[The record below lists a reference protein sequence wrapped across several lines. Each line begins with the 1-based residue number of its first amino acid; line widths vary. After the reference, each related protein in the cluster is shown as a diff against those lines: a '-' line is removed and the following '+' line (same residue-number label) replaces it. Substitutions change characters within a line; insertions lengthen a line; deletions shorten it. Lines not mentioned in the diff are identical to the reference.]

1 MPLHRQ
7 ILIALVLGVA
17 LAIGLNWLSPEL
29 QAQTLGVT
37 DLVGT
42 LFLNA
47 LKAVAIPLVVVTLI
61 SGVGNLDQNLGRL
74 GSITLSYYISTSLLA
89 VLLGLLIANLLTPGL
104 GITPPEGGWLANSVI
119 PEHLAADNGASSP
132 WASALLLMIP
142 SNLFAAASA
151 GNLLAL
157 IIFALLFALALRT
170 LPTQQRQLQRQFWDS
185 LHHILL
191 TVTLWVLKTAPI
203 GVLAL
208 VCSSASQM
216 GWAALKPLSM
226 LMLTV
231 LLGLVLHATVVLGFI
246 LWRVAKVSLSEHA
259 SAMSPALWMAFSSAS
274 SGATLP
280 VTLRCLHDR
289 AGVDRGVTGLTVP
302 LGTTMN
308 MDGTALYECVAVIF
322 LAQLLGFE
330 LGLAEQL
337 IVVILAL
344 TTTLGMAGIPS
355 ASLVAIAVILDRV
368 GLPPE
373 ALGLLLITD
382 RPLDMARTTVNVWSD
397 TVAARVVA
405 RFAGTPTTVTTS

>member
-7 ILIALVLGVA
+7 ILLALILGIL
-17 LAIGLNWLSPEL
+17 LAIGLNWVDPAL
-29 QAQTLGVT
+29 QAQVLSVT
-37 DLVGT
+37 QLVGT

-61 SGVGNLDQNLGRL
+61 SGVGGLDQRLGRL
-74 GSITLSYYISTSLLA
+74 GSITMSYYIGSTLLA
-89 VLLGLLIANLLTPGL
+89 VLTGLLIANVLTPGL
-104 GITPPEGGWLANSVI
+104 GITPPDGGWLATAAV
-119 PEHLAADNGASSP
+119 PEHLVADDNDSSP
-132 WASALLLMIP
+132 WTAALLLLIP

-157 IIFALLFALALRT
+157 IVFALLFALALRT
-170 LPTQQRQLQRQFWDS
+170 LPNAQRQLQRQFWDG

-208 VCSSASQM
+208 VCTSASQM
-216 GWAALKPLSM
+216 GWAALKPLAM
-226 LMLTV
+226 LMFSV
-231 LLGLVLHATVVLGFI
+231 LLALALHATVNLGFI
-246 LWRVAKVSLSEHA
+246 LWRVAKVHLSTHA

-274 SGATLP
+274 SSATLP

-289 AGVDRGVTGLTVP
+289 AGVDKGVTGLTVP

-308 MDGTALYECVAVIF
+308 MDGTALYECVAVLF
-322 LAQLLGFE
+322 LAQLLGFD
-330 LGLAEQL
+330 LSLAEQL
-337 IVVILAL
+337 IVVALSLA
-344 TTTLGMAGIPS
+344 TTLGMAGIPS

-382 RPLDMARTTVNVWSD
+382 RPLDMARTAVNVWSD
-397 TVAARVVA
+397 SVAARVVA
-405 RFAGTPTTVTTS
+405 RYYTKEPEAIA